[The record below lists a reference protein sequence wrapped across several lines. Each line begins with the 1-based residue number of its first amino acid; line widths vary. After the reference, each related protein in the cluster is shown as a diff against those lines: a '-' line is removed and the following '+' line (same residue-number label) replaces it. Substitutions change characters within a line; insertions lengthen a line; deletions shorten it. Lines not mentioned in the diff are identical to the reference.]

1 MTITKRKHSFIL
13 ENRVEKPMK
22 VLFFISSFPKLS
34 ETFILNQITG
44 LLDRGV
50 EIEILAWNKVVN
62 KQDHQ
67 TVSEYDLLSKTTFLD
82 IPSKKGQRLLKASLL
97 FAKLFVRN
105 RKVAIETLKWR
116 KYGQMSSSLRLLYSA
131 SYFLSRHQTD
141 AVIIHYGPN
150 GNIANF
156 YKSLGL
162 LNERTMVFFH
172 GQDITSFVEKWGQGI
187 YSDLFRS
194 DIKLL
199 PISRYFAE
207 KLQIYGGI
215 EENITIH
222 RMGINTDEFSYH
234 QSQKQNPLR
243 FLTIGRL
250 TEKKGMKTAIQA
262 MAILKKRL
270 SIPFHL
276 DILGDGE
283 LRKELMELIDE
294 LDVNDVVTLH
304 GAQTQTVVK
313 KAVEEA
319 SCIIQL
325 SQTAKNGDMEGI
337 PMVLMEAMGRGKLV
351 VSTYHSGIPEL
362 IRNGENGFLVPE
374 DSPEDAAKCMIDLLH
389 MKQSEWNEISKA
401 ARNTIVCEFNLE
413 TWNDSLLKKCRG

>member
-1 MTITKRKHSFIL
+1 
-13 ENRVEKPMK
+13 MK

-44 LLDRGV
+44 LIDRGAKV
-50 EIEILAWNKVVN
+50 EILAWNRAFN
-62 KQDHQ
+62 EADHQ
-67 TVSEYDLLSKTTFLD
+67 TVQEYDLLSKTHFINIPASKWHRFL
-82 IPSKKGQRLLKASLL
+82 KGIFLFGRLFLK
-97 FAKLFVRN
+97 N
-105 RKVAIETLKWR
+105 RQLALETMKWR

-131 SYFLSRHQTD
+131 SYFLNREMAD
-141 AVIIHYGPN
+141 AVIAHYGPN

-156 YKSLGL
+156 YKNVGL
-162 LNERTMVFFH
+162 LEEQTMVFFH
-172 GQDITSFVEKWGQGI
+172 GQDITSFVKKWGKGV
-187 YSDLFRS
+187 YRDLFAS
-194 DIKLL
+194 EFSLL
-199 PISRYFAE
+199 PISHYFAT
-207 KLQIYGGI
+207 KLVLYGANK
-215 EENITIH
+215 ENVSIH
-222 RMGINTDEFSYH
+222 RMGIDTDEFSYRP
-234 QSQKQNPLR
+234 SQKQNLLR

-262 MAILKKRL
+262 MAILKNCL
-270 SIPFHL
+270 SVPFHL

-313 KAVEEA
+313 KVVEEA

-351 VSTYHSGIPEL
+351 ISTYHSGIPEL

-374 DSPEDAAKCMIDLLH
+374 DSPEDAAKCMINLLH

-401 ARNTIVCEFNLE
+401 ARNTIICEFNLE